1 MDKITGMNSLIEHID
16 DAAVENHME
25 MEGAGFWEQSDL
37 TYGILLRND
46 PKLAAKYIVD
56 LKLSKMALIASEVSE
71 AVEAIRKDTMDDKIT
86 DMSGEVVE
94 LADVVIRILDYCGKY
109 DLPLGEAIKR
119 KRDYNL
125 TRPRMHGKLA

>member
-1 MDKITGMNSLIEHID
+1 
-16 DAAVENHME
+16 ME

-37 TYGILLRND
+37 TYEILIRND

-56 LKLSKMALIASEVSE
+56 LKLSKMALISSEVSE